1 MKQLDLILK
10 EWEKDS
16 PIDNSSLDE
25 TSRQTPMLHAKYLG
39 LLADAKIQRNRAE
52 MNQKTLLR
60 DKWLYYNGKMDKDE
74 VESRG
79 WNYDP
84 LDGRLVMKGDM
95 NKYYDADPDIQHSE
109 ENVIAWKTVTETLT
123 EIVNNLNWRHQTI
136 GNMIRWR
143 MFEAG
148 S

>member
-1 MKQLDLILK
+1 
-10 EWEKDS
+10 
-16 PIDNSSLDE
+16 
-25 TSRQTPMLHAKYLG
+25 MLHAKYLG
-39 LLADAKIQRNRAE
+39 LLADAKIQKNRAE
-52 MNQKTLLR
+52 MNQKILLR

-95 NKYYDADPDIQHSE
+95 NKYYDADPDIQKSE

-143 MFEAG
+143 MFESG